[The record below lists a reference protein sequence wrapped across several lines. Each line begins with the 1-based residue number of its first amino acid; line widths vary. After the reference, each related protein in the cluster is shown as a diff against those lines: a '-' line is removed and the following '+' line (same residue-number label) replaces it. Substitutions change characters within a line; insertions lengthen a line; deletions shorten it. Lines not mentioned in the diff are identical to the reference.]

1 MSRLSNNTI
10 GSVDIRFA
18 ETPIERD
25 EVFRLRHRVLGS
37 HSGTR
42 SAGLTHANGR
52 LLEPEDCGAQLLTAF
67 DHEGR
72 ALAAIRRV
80 PILRMLDSTESLK
93 PLRRAAESLDR
104 DLRRIT
110 VSSRFIIDP
119 DTGGANLALRLFAS
133 MLRLGMQ
140 ERLSHDICLCD
151 QHRLQGRLRL
161 GYKDL
166 RVQML
171 DDRGDLQQILALPV
185 VDQSSTDRPIVRLMR
200 KVVNAA

>member
-1 MSRLSNNTI
+1 MSGLSNNTL

-18 ETPIERD
+18 ETPLERD
-25 EVFRLRHRVLGS
+25 EVFRLRHRVLGGD
-37 HSGTR
+37 SGSR

-52 LLEPEDCGAQLLTAF
+52 LLEPEDCGAQLLAAF
-67 DHEGR
+67 DPEGR

-80 PILRMLDSTESLK
+80 PILRVLDSGESVE
-93 PLRRAAESLDR
+93 PLRRAGEGLDR

-166 RVQML
+166 RIQMS
-171 DDRGDLQQILALPV
+171 DDRGNAQQILALPV
-185 VDQSSTDRPIVRLMR
+185 VGRSSNDRPIVRLMR